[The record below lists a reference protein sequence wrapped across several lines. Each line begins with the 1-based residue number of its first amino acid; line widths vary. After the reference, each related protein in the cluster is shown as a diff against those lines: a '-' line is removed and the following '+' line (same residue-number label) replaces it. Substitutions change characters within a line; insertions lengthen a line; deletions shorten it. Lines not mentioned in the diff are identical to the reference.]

1 MREVLYRE
9 AILALLGVG
18 SEDAGGGGK
27 CTAKETAHCKAQF
40 GEYFEWACA
49 HCEKKLK
56 AIKHA

>member
-18 SEDAGGGGK
+18 QDGGGGK
-27 CTAKETAHCKAQF
+27 CTAKEIEHCKTQF

-56 AIKHA
+56 ATKHA